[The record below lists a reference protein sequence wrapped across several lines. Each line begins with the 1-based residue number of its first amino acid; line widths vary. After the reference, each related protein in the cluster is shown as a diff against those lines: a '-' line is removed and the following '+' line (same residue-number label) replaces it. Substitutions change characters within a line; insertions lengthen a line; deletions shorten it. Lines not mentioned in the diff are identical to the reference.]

1 MAAIL
6 TPPATHHPVRPPRPR
21 LLVVPATTGRAVRP
35 VAVSVPATPSPAM
48 LAGVVAA
55 VLAAAVLALLVSH
68 GAFAS
73 LVPAAP
79 GRAGAVATLPADGP
93 SVTVETG
100 DTLWSIARD
109 LQPTGD
115 VRPLVDRLVE
125 VNGSSVIVPG
135 QELVVPQ

>member
-6 TPPATHHPVRPPRPR
+6 TPTAHHPVPAPRPR
-21 LLVVPATTGRAVRP
+21 LLVVPATPGRGARP
-35 VAVSVPATPSPAM
+35 VAVSVPAAPSPAT

-55 VLAAAVLALLVSH
+55 VLAAAVLALLISH

-73 LVPAAP
+73 LVPAPA
-79 GRAGAVATLPADGP
+79 GGSGAVATLPAHGP
-93 SVTVETG
+93 SVTVEAG

-125 VNGSSVIVPG
+125 VNGSSVILPG
-135 QELVVPQ
+135 QELAVPQ